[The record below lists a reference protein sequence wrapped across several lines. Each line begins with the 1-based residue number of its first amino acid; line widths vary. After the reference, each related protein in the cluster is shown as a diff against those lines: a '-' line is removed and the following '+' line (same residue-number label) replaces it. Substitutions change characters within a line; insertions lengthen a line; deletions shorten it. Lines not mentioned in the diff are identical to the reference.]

1 MNLATVVSGCK
12 NEATNMKSDFV
23 SQLLTFLS
31 GGGAVAAARWLWKR
45 LFNIK
50 KETAEAEGLSIDNA
64 QAAANMW
71 KELVQELKGSLD
83 RQDAQVNRLS
93 QQCKWLE
100 GELATVLKENETLRA
115 RLRELEAKNLY
126 Q

>member
-1 MNLATVVSGCK
+1 
-12 NEATNMKSDFV
+12 MKSEIL
-23 SQLLTFLS
+23 SQLITFLS
-31 GGGAVAAARWLWKR
+31 GSGAMAAGRWLWVRIFHSTKD
-45 LFNIK
+45 K
-50 KETAEAEGLSIDNA
+50 AEVEGLSIDNA

-71 KELVQELKGSLD
+71 KELVQELKGSLE

-100 GELATVLKENETLRA
+100 GELATVLKENEKLRA
-115 RLRELEAKNLY
+115 RLRELESKNLY

>member
-1 MNLATVVSGCK
+1 MK
-12 NEATNMKSDFV
+12 NEFL

-31 GGGAVAAARWLWKR
+31 GGGALAAGRWIWNR
-45 LFNIK
+45 LFHTK
-50 KETAEAEGLSIDNA
+50 KEQVEVEGISIDNA

-115 RLRELEAKNLY
+115 RLRELESKNLY